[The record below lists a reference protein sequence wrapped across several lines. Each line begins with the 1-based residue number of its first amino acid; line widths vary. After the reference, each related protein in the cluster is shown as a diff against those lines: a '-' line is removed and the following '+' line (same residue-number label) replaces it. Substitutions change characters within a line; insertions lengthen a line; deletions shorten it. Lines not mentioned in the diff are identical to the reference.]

1 MTKSTN
7 VDAKEQRPVM
17 SQLENEQRRR
27 GQTDTRARNAMVDFP
42 LNTEADDRRKQESK
56 ELLSSCSLQFS
67 AQQLFWN
74 ELLLPAGSQPEN
86 LMGPPRMERTQ
97 HAPCTFK
104 FIGSITCNAP
114 TKHEDE
120 RGSFAA
126 WIDGLLRKS
135 IKNTHT

>member
-1 MTKSTN
+1 M
-7 VDAKEQRPVM
+7 M

-86 LMGPPRMERTQ
+86 LMGPPRMERT
-97 HAPCTFK
+97 
-104 FIGSITCNAP
+104 
-114 TKHEDE
+114 
-120 RGSFAA
+120 
-126 WIDGLLRKS
+126 
-135 IKNTHT
+135 